1 MATERLGS
9 LRDFLGRLAKPVTAE
24 EPDAGLVGRFAAS
37 GDAAAFAALVRRH
50 GPLVW
55 GVCRRVL
62 GHEQDAEDAF
72 QAAFLVLARGARS
85 VRRRQSVRCWLY
97 GVALRVALRA
107 RRYRAK
113 RHAAERAAVPPSREA
128 AAVEAW
134 ADVRPVLDEEIGRL
148 PERYRL

>member
-24 EPDAGLVGRFAAS
+24 EPDAGLLGRYASS
-37 GDAAAFAALVRRH
+37 GDGAAFAALARRH

-72 QAAFLVLARGARS
+72 QAAFLVLARSARS
-85 VRRRQSVRCWLY
+85 VRRRGSVRSWLY

-107 RRYRAK
+107 RRYRAT
-113 RHAAERAAVPPSREA
+113 RRAAERAALGASPLEGS
-128 AAVEAW
+128 AVDA
-134 ADVRPVLDEEIGRL
+134 G
-148 PERYRL
+148 